1 MVVLSLLTLPASL
14 GISATSLLLPTIAG
28 DLGTSIGAATWLLT
42 IYGWGMAVSMPL
54 VAALVRRLGRRT
66 ALAFGVT
73 AQVVGTVLVLTDTSL
88 PVITAGRLALS
99 AGAGTMLVLSVGVA
113 REIAEPRLRQYTLGV
128 ITASLGV
135 SGAAGPLAG
144 SALADVAS
152 WRIAL
157 ALPALSLVA
166 APAAVR
172 YATGGADTSTGRF
185 DATGAGV
192 FMLVVTALF
201 IILQGPAGGL
211 PTLLVVLG
219 AATGIGALAVLVP
232 WARARPDGFL
242 PVSVR
247 SDRRFVISSVFVLS
261 TATINFAL
269 IYAVPQ
275 LLAAH
280 THWTRSGIGAV
291 LVVPTLLGAALSWA
305 MAPVT
310 VRLGARRSVLILAG
324 AAATAAA
331 VASLAASVPALLVGA
346 AVGAFASAAAQGVL
360 AAAATAT
367 VPGTSRTQAIG
378 LFNLA
383 FQFGSVVGPAMLATL
398 APAMGLAHALGALM
412 LLPLA
417 IMAVSRAG
425 AVLRPQNE
433 TV

>member
-14 GISATSLLLPTIAG
+14 GISATSLLLPTIAA

-54 VAALVRRLGRRT
+54 VAALVRRLGRGA
-66 ALAFGVT
+66 ALVAGVA
-73 AQVVGTVLVLTDTSL
+73 AQALGAVLVLADTPL

-99 AGAGTMLVLSVGVA
+99 AGAGTMLVLSVGIA

-152 WRIAL
+152 WRVAL

-166 APAAVR
+166 APAARR

-201 IILQGPAGGL
+201 VILQGPAGGV
-211 PTLLVVLG
+211 PTSLVVFG
-219 AATGIGALAVLVP
+219 AAAGLAALAVLVP
-232 WARARPDGFL
+232 LVRARPDGFL
-242 PVSVR
+242 PMSVR
-247 SDRRFVISSVFVLS
+247 GDRRFVISSVFVLS

-275 LLAAH
+275 LLA
-280 THWTRSGIGAV
+280 THPHWERSEIGAV

-305 MAPVT
+305 MAAVT

-324 AAATAAA
+324 AAAAAAA
-331 VASLAASVPALLVGA
+331 VASIATTVPALLVGA

-367 VPGTSRTQAIG
+367 VPGASRTQAIG

-383 FQFGSVVGPAMLATL
+383 FQFGSVVGPATL
-398 APAMGLAHALGALM
+398 ASLAPIIGLGRALGALG
-412 LLPLA
+412 LLPLV
-417 IMAVSRAG
+417 IIVVSRAG
-425 AVLRPQNE
+425 AVLRRQNE